1 MNEWMKELI
10 IFLEIF
16 YNIIKIAFCLTVY
29 TSTLAIRSFQF
40 SPLLSV
46 FPLLSWTIYSFPLLF
61 CLAQFCTSPLKSMM
75 NINYVL
81 IYRNS
86 TLIAFDFSLTRLY
99 SFLCLVWFPIILCEA
114 KSMSLLFLFYL
125 LTPSLCN
132 CLFFHFTLT
141 ILFSLSSNCLWSNP
155 SLYTGSI

>member
-1 MNEWMKELI
+1 MAQTNQHSHRLGSFSRSKNFTHHCLCWTTGPPLQIHKVHQWVFKLTLI
-10 IFLEIF
+10 EIW
-16 YNIIKIAFCLTVY
+16 N
-29 TSTLAIRSFQF
+29 
-40 SPLLSV
+40 
-46 FPLLSWTIYSFPLLF
+46 LF